1 LDTQVQVERKIVS
14 IHVCILYIYCNN
26 ADDRWS
32 DIVDKGR
39 IKAHRKRTRSYID
52 RSRAASYA
60 TILIAYN
67 IRAFNIAQTN
77 SHDYW
82 HRTGRWLY
90 LQTDRIATHSLGLH
104 PVVSNSLKIYTNVFY
119 FFSFSTST
127 AIQHISMRCIYS
139 DFVCVCV
146 LLCIAE
152 VPADHPQC
160 GPRPD
165 FRLPSVRP
173 KTRIMDSSPHAY
185 ESNLHLATT
194 ASVVSYR
201 YRTRLLSERKKNN
214 FGEQSK
220 HIIIQTGSTLDR
232 SQTKHQFSYPKF
244 TLEFW
249 GTDVT
254 GDRIALGIGIPTYA
268 FCVIIYW
275 FISHTWCIQNK
286 WFLMDITLS
295 TCC

>member
-1 LDTQVQVERKIVS
+1 MRAWYPTNLWRHIVDNNRCRTLGEFS
-14 IHVCILYIYCNN
+14 YTYRMEMTVNVCISIYVFIYYIYCNN
-26 ADDRWS
+26 TDDRWS

-52 RSRAASYA
+52 HVRAASCA
-60 TILIAYN
+60 TILIAFN
-67 IRAFNIAQTN
+67 VRTFNITQTN
-77 SHDYW
+77 SHGYW
-82 HRTGRWLY
+82 YRTGRWLY
-90 LQTDRIATHSLGLH
+90 LQTDRIATHTLGLH
-104 PVVSNSLKIYTNVFY
+104 PVVSNSLKIYTNAFY
-119 FFSFSTST
+119 FFFVFHFNSYS
-127 AIQHISMRCIYS
+127 AHIDEMYLLGFCM
-139 DFVCVCV
+139 CVCV

-214 FGEQSK
+214 FGEQSE
-220 HIIIQTGSTLDR
+220 HIIIQTGSTRDR

-249 GTDVT
+249 ATDVT
-254 GDRIALGIGIPTYA
+254 GDRIALL
-268 FCVIIYW
+268 CWV
-275 FISHTWCIQNK
+275 
-286 WFLMDITLS
+286 
-295 TCC
+295 